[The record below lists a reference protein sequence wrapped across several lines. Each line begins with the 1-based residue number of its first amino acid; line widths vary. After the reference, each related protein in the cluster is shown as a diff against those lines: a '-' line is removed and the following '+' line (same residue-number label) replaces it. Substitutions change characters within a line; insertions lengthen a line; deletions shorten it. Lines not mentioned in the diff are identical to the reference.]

1 MFTTDTAIYTAY
13 DDHRAYDPA
22 EAEKNLMRAVL
33 KTAMDDISRRGEAR
47 RDARLFF
54 NSNDDNYLFS
64 FISIC
69 RHLCL
74 CPHTIR
80 ELVGVRPMPSLTER
94 MAA

>member
-1 MFTTDTAIYTAY
+1 MYTTDTAIYTAY

-22 EAEKNLMRAVL
+22 ESERNLMRAVL
-33 KTAMDDISRRGEAR
+33 KSAMDDMTRRGEAR

-54 NSNDDNYLFS
+54 TSDDDDYLLS
-64 FISIC
+64 FVSIC
-69 RHLCL
+69 RHLAL

-80 ELVGVRPMPSLTER
+80 ELVGIRPTVSIADR